1 MLHALQKGLIRA
13 FVAGMLLPWGGQ
25 CACAA
30 EPTSLAVVP
39 LNPSVTQASKVEVDM
54 LAVNRSASYTEFP
67 LGEQV
72 AATVS
77 SGAQSWPVVLRAEP
91 AEGAPPRVPAGGF
104 ISRRYSV
111 TLPPEARGRAIL
123 EISGSPAGVLR
134 TVIDILP
141 PETPGPTSA
150 QADAPY
156 TPADAFLH
164 QRMLAGRLSVNEP
177 IYFIAGTEEPRGKF
191 QISFKYRLLSFGGG
205 EGPQAPQTL
214 QLGYTQRSLWEF
226 GPFYDTT
233 YMPEVMYQWLATT
246 AGPPSEAGG
255 VKWLGLQSG
264 LRHES
269 NGQSDGSLER
279 AINVTY
285 VRPVFGIGAP
295 EGWHALLEP
304 EIWVHIGDVTP
315 PDFNRYRG
323 NGQLRMSMGKGDGA
337 SMMLTVLP
345 GEHFQHGS
353 RQLDLTIPVNLPA
366 LDFSTFIL
374 VQYFDG
380 YAESLLTY
388 NQHADALR
396 AGIEF
401 VR

>member
-1 MLHALQKGLIRA
+1 
-13 FVAGMLLPWGGQ
+13 MLLTEGGQ
-25 CACAA
+25 CASAA

-39 LNPSVTQASKVEVDM
+39 LSPSVTQASTVEFDM
-54 LAVNRSASYTEFP
+54 LAVNRSASHAEFP

-77 SGAQSWPVVLRAEP
+77 SGTQSWPVVLRAES
-91 AEGAPPRVPAGGF
+91 AEGAPPPVPAGGF
-104 ISRRYSV
+104 VSRRYRV
-111 TLPPEARGRAIL
+111 TLPPEALGRAIL

-134 TVIDILP
+134 TVIDIVP
-141 PETPGPTSA
+141 PGTPGPSNAQGGAPSA
-150 QADAPY
+150 
-156 TPADAFLH
+156 PADTFLH
-164 QRMLAGRLSVNEP
+164 QRMFAGRLSVNEP
-177 IYFIAGTEEPRGKF
+177 IYFIAGEEPRGKF

-205 EGPQAPQTL
+205 EGPQAPHTL

-246 AGPPSEAGG
+246 AGPPSAAGG

-285 VRPVFGIGAP
+285 VRSVFGIGAP
-295 EGWHALLEP
+295 EGWHVVLEP
-304 EIWVHIGDVTP
+304 ELWVNVGDVTP
-315 PDFNRYRG
+315 ADFDRYRG

-337 SMMLTVLP
+337 SLMLTVLP

-353 RQLDLTIPVNLPA
+353 RQLDLTIPVHLPL

-388 NQHADALR
+388 NQHSDALR